1 MGVEGGGAGFFFF
14 KLKDF
19 GMKHCMKNRPNNNDQ
34 VKREEE
40 CFVKTKSYSGI
51 FMYCTNNQ
59 NFLLSKI
66 RIRLLSTSHKSTWKG
81 KIERLQ
87 QQQWP
92 KRIFDFLPFFSLPIA
107 KFLYRN
113 DFIENYAWCRLCKKP
128 RKPLVPL
135 V

>member
-1 MGVEGGGAGFFFF
+1 MANYPSINRKWQSHLLFISNFI
-14 KLKDF
+14 F

-66 RIRLLSTSHKSTWKG
+66 RIRLLSTSHKST
-81 KIERLQ
+81 
-87 QQQWP
+87 
-92 KRIFDFLPFFSLPIA
+92 
-107 KFLYRN
+107 
-113 DFIENYAWCRLCKKP
+113 
-128 RKPLVPL
+128 
-135 V
+135 